1 MPIDTVATRSA
12 SSASVGRRKR
22 WGCSLP
28 DQPILAVCAPSTEPP
43 GSNRRRPA
51 WEAVLALMGQGF
63 FGSGSRNGIT
73 QYTLRSLQIGDFPR
87 GGVPVAWL
95 SCGPRSRS
103 KVTTWGSFSL
113 WLATKGM
120 VPLLDFGTTVPP
132 RWLRS
137 ASHAPLARSSTNARR
152 PEPVSSLRDSDILP
166 NASSRGRLACCCC

>member
-1 MPIDTVATRSA
+1 MDHGRLSMPLGEAIFTQRSIRRFRE
-12 SSASVGRRKR
+12 SGR
-22 WGCSLP
+22 
-28 DQPILAVCAPSTEPP
+28 P
-43 GSNRRRPA
+43 GSNRRSPA
-51 WEAVLALMGQGF
+51 WEAVLALVGQGF
-63 FGSGSRNGIT
+63 FGGGSRNGIT

-166 NASSRGRLACCCC
+166 NASSRGRLACC